1 MTPQNYNWFIHTM
14 LSFHTR
20 KIIARQA
27 KKKEKEKKKNNNGD
41 GDNDQAE

>member
-14 LSFHTR
+14 LSYHTR
-20 KIIARQA
+20 KIIARKA
-27 KKKEKEKKKNNNGD
+27 KKEEKKKKNNNNGD

>member
-20 KIIARQA
+20 KIIAQQA

>member
-20 KIIARQA
+20 KVIARQA
-27 KKKEKEKKKNNNGD
+27 KKAAKGMQEEEGD
-41 GDNDQAE
+41 DTDNDEAE

>member
-20 KIIARQA
+20 KVIARIA
-27 KKKEKEKKKNNNGD
+27 KKENKKDNGGD
-41 GDNDQAE
+41 GDIDQ